1 MPRIDTQLRH
11 PLDHLDVDS
20 FAPIRRA
27 KPRRPESQVPAPRP
41 TRRDDGLEEFKCGHC
56 KTFVGPTLTGGRH
69 RNHCPVCLY
78 SRHVDRSH
86 PGDRRSRC
94 RSLMRPA
101 GVFHRTNCEQM
112 LVHVCLGCG
121 SERHCRVAAD
131 DNTVACMRLPPTA
144 PRRGKWAVG
153 EVDRE
158 QIA

>member
-1 MPRIDTQLRH
+1 MPRIDQEFH
-11 PLDHLDVDS
+11 DQSDHFDVES
-20 FAPIRRA
+20 FARIRRS
-27 KPRRPESQVPAPRP
+27 KPRRVDARTFAPRP

-94 RSLMRPA
+94 RSLMRLL
-101 GVFHRTNCEQM
+101 GVFHRTNGEQM
-112 LVHVCLGCG
+112 LVHECLGCG

-144 PRRGKWAVG
+144 PRRGRWAVG
-153 EVDRE
+153 AIDEE